1 VPDPSLTYAFDV
13 SLPRVDGDR
22 TRRRRRGRRAPDPVP
37 RDPDYREH
45 HSPTLDLGLEEPPHP
60 APEPTHSLADTAR
73 GVATDA
79 WARAASTSA
88 VQAGVTRLRRRRKPF
103 WVLIGRTLAKAWQDR
118 ILGLSAEAGFWQ
130 LLSLPPLLL
139 AVFGM
144 IGYAGDAF
152 GHDVALSIEHNLVK
166 AAQHLLTAS
175 TITGSLQ
182 PTIED
187 VLRNGR
193 PDVVSVGFLLSI
205 WSGSTA
211 MATYVNTITIAYGE
225 RDARG
230 AIKSRLLALRLY
242 LAQVI
247 TGVILLPALVLG
259 PTLINRLLN
268 KRGVDLWL
276 RRLVTYTYWP
286 LVAVLSLT
294 ILTSLYHLSVPHRR
308 PWRKAVPGAVLA
320 MGIWLVGCY
329 GLRLYVSEVFNR
341 AVAYGALAAPVAVLL
356 FFYITAFA
364 VLLGAEFNAT
374 LDQARREREE
384 PPRVS

>member
-1 VPDPSLTYAFDV
+1 MPQASAGP
-13 SLPRVDGDR
+13 
-22 TRRRRRGRRAPDPVP
+22 PVP
-37 RDPDYREH
+37 RSGEYREDP
-45 HSPTLDLGLEEPPHP
+45 SPTLELGPG
-60 APEPTHSLADTAR
+60 AADTGNASATPATR
-73 GVATDA
+73 TGTAISAATDT
-79 WARAASTSA
+79 WTRTGAATTQP
-88 VQAGVTRLRRRRKPF
+88 VQAGAKRLPRRRKPF
-103 WVLIGRTLAKAWQDR
+103 WALISRTLAKAWQDR

-139 AVFGM
+139 AVFGT

-152 GHDVALSIEHNLVK
+152 GHNVALRIENSLVN
-166 AAQHLLTAS
+166 ASQHILTAS
-175 TITGSLQ
+175 TITDSLQ

-193 PDVVSVGFLLSI
+193 PDVISVGFLLSF

-242 LAQVI
+242 LAQVV
-247 TGVILLPALVLG
+247 TGVLLLPALVLG
-259 PTLINRLLN
+259 PTLIHRLLN
-268 KRGVDLWL
+268 QHVDNWL
-276 RRLVTYTYWP
+276 LRLVAFTYWP

-308 PWRKAVPGAVLA
+308 PWRQAVPGAVLA
-320 MGIWLVGCY
+320 MIIWLIGCY
-329 GLRLYVSEVFNR
+329 GLRYYVSAVFDR
-341 AVAYGALAAPVAVLL
+341 AVVYGTLAAPVAVLL

-374 LDQARREREE
+374 LDQARRERES
-384 PPRVS
+384 PPRVT